1 MLLFIHIKPTMTSMC
16 CILWIWTLTNM
27 NIVIWV
33 EFDFRWIW
41 PWKVDPHQLSLP
53 DWPVQCW
60 LPGSL
65 PQDTENCQG
74 RPLHRPSY
82 YFTTVQAISIPLF
95 MLLVYYCPGHQAT
108 SIPLGLPLHHCPNYQ
123 YTSVQATG
131 IPLGL
136 LVYHCQSYKYTTVQ
150 ATSIPLSKLLV
161 YHLDLY

>member
-1 MLLFIHIKPTMTSMC
+1 MLLFIHIKLTMTSMC

-41 PWKVDPHQLSLP
+41 PRKVDPHQLSLP

-123 YTSVQATG
+123 YLCPSYWYTTWTTSV
-131 IPLGL
+131 
-136 LVYHCQSYKYTTVQ
+136 
-150 ATSIPLSKLLV
+150 PLSKLQV
-161 YHLDLY
+161 YHCSSY